1 MLANL
6 SRVAT
11 ACLLGSLMLASPQGH
26 AADGNTDHKT
36 VLTLVAQQET
46 AWVKNF
52 NPFLQAGLLHTTKE
66 FIYEPLV
73 IFNELQGGRPEF
85 RLATQYEFSKDLTS
99 VTFDLRQGVKWSD
112 GEGFDADDVIFSF
125 NLVKAHKALDE
136 RAIWTQITGVEKLDQ
151 YKVKFDLARVNTG
164 VVNQI
169 ALVPLVPEHQWK
181 TVKDPVAFTNDQPV
195 GTGPFT
201 QVDNFS
207 AQLYTQCRNPHY
219 WDNANLAIDCIRMP
233 QMATNDQVLA
243 AVMKGDVDWFGSF
256 VPDIERLYVGNDP
269 KHNKYWFPA
278 SGTVAFNVNFQSKD
292 PGNHEAFNDIH
303 FRRAFSMAMDRQSM
317 VDIAGYGYPTIN
329 EYPSGLGKLFDSWNN
344 PEVEQKYGK
353 FNKFD
358 MAAAQALLKQAG
370 YKDCDGD
377 SFLDT
382 PSCKKIAFKII
393 VPNGWTDWVNTVQI
407 GVEGLKALGIDA
419 KTATPEAA
427 VWTDNLVT
435 GDFDVALQG
444 YLTGANPQNYFE
456 TAFHS
461 RNMGER
467 GNRFA
472 APRYQDPALDKLI
485 DGFSQTADLARQKA
499 IMNEIQER
507 VGANQTIIPVYNN
520 PTWYEYNTKRFHG
533 WFSADNPVAK
543 PQVHSNTPERLLHVL
558 ALKPNA

>member
-11 ACLLGSLMLASPQGH
+11 ACMLGSLMLAAPQLH
-26 AADGNTDHKT
+26 AADGTTDNKT

-99 VTFDLRQGVKWSD
+99 VIFDLRQGVKWSD

-136 RAIWTQITGVEKLDQ
+136 RAIWTQISGVEKLDQ
-151 YKVKFDLARVNTG
+151 YKVKFDLVRVNTG

-278 SGTVAFNVNFQSKD
+278 SGTVAFNVNFQTKD
-292 PGNHEAFNDIH
+292 PGNHEAFNDIN

-344 PEVEQKYGK
+344 PEVDQKYGK

-485 DGFSQTADLARQKA
+485 DGFSQTADLAKQKA

-533 WFSADNPVAK
+533 WFNADNPVAK

-558 ALKPNA
+558 ALKPNV